1 MTSFY
6 IDSADRLVVEQ
17 LLQTCL
23 IAGITTNPT
32 LLRASG
38 VRNDEIPQLVKWFTG
53 AGARVVFVQA
63 WGSDADELERRGRE
77 LRAIDERLVV
87 KLPATAAGLTA
98 TARLAGDGIPVLVTA
113 VYAAAQVL
121 PAIVAGA
128 SHIAPYL
135 GRINDAGRDGVAEIA
150 AMQRVIDASGS
161 SLRILVASLR
171 SPADA
176 LRLAE
181 LGVQEF
187 TVAPAVWRQF
197 FDDAL
202 TDAAVKVFEQ
212 ASAAGS

>member
-17 LLQTCL
+17 LLQTGL